1 MKVAVMTSSRADY
14 GIYRPLLKK
23 LYADSFFLTD
33 LIAFGSHLS
42 RRHGHT
48 IDRILDD
55 GFKVRYQLDTMPAGD
70 KPEDISLA
78 MGTTMKEFA
87 KLWASTEHEL
97 TFCLGDRFEMFAA
110 CASAVPFGRRLA
122 HIHGGEETTGAIDN
136 VFRNGITHMSDLHF
150 ASTSRHAERV
160 RQLTNS
166 AKGVYEVGALS
177 LDNLADVKL
186 MSDDELFSEFGIHAQ
201 GALLVTFHPE
211 TVAYENNAR
220 YVNELVKAL
229 EASARPIVITMPNA
243 DTSNEVVRREL
254 LAFASRT
261 PRVQTVE
268 SLGTRGY
275 FSCMALCAYLVGNTS
290 SGIIEAA
297 SFGKYAVNIGERQ
310 KGREAGPNVFHCAY
324 GSQAIQE
331 AMSLAENAPPLDR
344 NNIYGSGQAAEK
356 IISILKS
363 L

>member
-1 MKVAVMTSSRADY
+1 MKIALMTSSRADY
-14 GIYRPLLKK
+14 GIYRPLLKQ
-23 LYADSFFLTD
+23 LYADPFFSTD
-33 LIAFGSHLS
+33 IVAFGSHLS
-42 RRHGHT
+42 HKFGHT
-48 IDRILDD
+48 IDRIRDD
-55 GFKVRYQLDTMPAGD
+55 GFIVRHQLDTMPAGD
-70 KPEDISLA
+70 KPENISNA
-78 MGTTMKEFA
+78 MATTMTEFA

-122 HIHGGEETTGAIDN
+122 HIHGGEETAGAIDN
-136 VFRNGITHMSDLHF
+136 IFRNGITHMSDLHF
-150 ASTSRHAERV
+150 TSTEGHADRV

-166 AKGVYEVGALS
+166 SKGIYNVGALS
-177 LDNLADVKL
+177 LDNLADVEL
-186 MSDDELFSEFGIHAQ
+186 MSDDELFCEFGIRVRD
-201 GALLVTFHPE
+201 ALLVTFHPD
-211 TVAYENNAR
+211 TVAYGNNEH
-220 YVNELVKAL
+220 YVRELVKAL
-229 EASARPIVITMPNA
+229 DTSARPIVITMPNA

-254 LAFASRT
+254 LAFASRR
-261 PRVQTVE
+261 PRVHAVE

-310 KGREAGPNVFHCAY
+310 KGREAGPNVVHCGY
-324 GSQAIQE
+324 GSQAIEE
-331 AMSLAENAPPLDR
+331 AMNAVEKAPPPGR
-344 NNIYGSGQAAEK
+344 TNIYGSGMAAER